1 MEIWLLC
8 FFAVFNVWFV
18 VVFMLCLCQL
28 DQKMKQQIKEHSS
41 TPPPLLTLKKPDA
54 RKNIHCKL
62 SVCAHRPILIFLGIK
77 CLTQKIFFACQGGVI
92 IFTFP
97 SQGNAK
103 CWILSMVTHF
113 LPVFVHT
120 ILPNNYQQTWQQ
132 NNTFILCN
140 NNFRTGRQSI
150 WPGSNGLILMHL

>member
-1 MEIWLLC
+1 
-8 FFAVFNVWFV
+8 
-18 VVFMLCLCQL
+18 MLCLCQL

-77 CLTQKIFFACQGGVI
+77 CLTHKIFFGCQGGVI
-92 IFTFP
+92 IFKFP

-103 CWILSMVTHF
+103 YWILSMATNF
-113 LPVFVHT
+113 LPYALYLSTPF
-120 ILPNNYQQTWQQ
+120 YQIITNRPDNSTTHSYCAIITLEQAA
-132 NNTFILCN
+132 N
-140 NNFRTGRQSI
+140 QSD
-150 WPGSNGLILMHL
+150 LVQMV